1 LLIVDC
7 IADSKSTI
15 NQQSAITNQQSGKT
29 DMAYDFFMWCET
41 TAIHDAIAN
50 SLWAFAVIES
60 IHLLALAAIGGAVLV
75 VDMRMLGFGLK
86 QQPINE
92 VARNAYPWL
101 VGSLIVMI
109 ATGIPLFLSEP
120 TKCYYSYPF
129 WVKMTALALAIV
141 FTFTIR
147 RMVTRAD
154 ESRTRPALYKLTA
167 LVSLAL
173 WFTVG
178 AAGRWI
184 GFSG

>member
-1 LLIVDC
+1 MV
-7 IADSKSTI
+7 
-15 NQQSAITNQQSGKT
+15 
-29 DMAYDFFMWCET
+29 YEFFMWCER
-41 TAIHDAIAN
+41 TAVHDAIAN

-60 IHLLALAAIGGAVLV
+60 VHLLALAAIGGAVLV
-75 VDMRMLGFGLK
+75 VDMRMLGLGLK
-86 QQPINE
+86 RQAISE

-101 VGSLIVMI
+101 VGSLIVMLS
-109 ATGIPLFLSEP
+109 TGIPLFLSEP

-129 WVKMTALALAIV
+129 WVKMSALALAVV

-147 RMVTRAD
+147 SRVARAD
-154 ESRTRPALYKLTA
+154 ESRMRPAVYKLVA
-167 LVSLAL
+167 LVSLTL